1 MDDDQT
7 NDSGGGGGGS
17 LIPWL
22 LILGGLFLVAR
33 RWGAACAAL
42 GALAF
47 VIFDAGFFIWL
58 WASPRDADGGAVAFA
73 LAVFLGIFPLW
84 GAIHCGRAYRRR
96 AVARAA
102 WEAEA
107 HREWWFD
114 RPIPEPPAWMRREH
128 DEWQQQQ
135 PEQQRQPQPEQQPE
149 PQRQPESARWQQPEP
164 EPWQPPPEPGEW
176 HPQPP
181 PDPWQDTL
189 PAWPQRQPEQ
199 QHRLAGGFRSRP
211 FA

>member
-17 LIPWL
+17 VVSWL
-22 LILGGLFLVAR
+22 LIIGALVLVAR

-47 VIFDAGFFIWL
+47 VLFDIGFFVWL
-58 WASPRDADGGAVAFA
+58 TASPQDADGGAVAFV
-73 LAVFLGIFPLW
+73 LAVILSTLLLW
-84 GAIHCGRAYRRR
+84 RATYCGRAYRRR
-96 AVARAA
+96 AVERAA
-102 WEAEA
+102 WGAEA
-107 HREWWFD
+107 HKAWWHD

-128 DEWQQQQ
+128 GEWAAGMREWQQQQ
-135 PEQQRQPQPEQQPE
+135 PPEQQQQRQPE
-149 PQRQPESARWQQPEP
+149 PAA
-164 EPWQPPPEPGEW
+164 WQPPPEPGEW

-181 PDPWQDTL
+181 PDPWLDTI
-189 PAWPQRQPEQ
+189 PACPPRQPEQ